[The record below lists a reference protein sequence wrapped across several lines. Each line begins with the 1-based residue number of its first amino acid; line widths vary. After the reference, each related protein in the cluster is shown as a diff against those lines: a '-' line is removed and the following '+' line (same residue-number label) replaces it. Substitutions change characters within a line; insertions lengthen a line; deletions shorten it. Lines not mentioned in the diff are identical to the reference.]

1 MNKELVEKARR
12 SFDLNIYETKVWLA
26 LLEKGNANIAQV
38 HELSK
43 VPRSR
48 IYDVLKSLEN
58 KGFCVEKLGRPVK
71 YLAVEPSLVIERLKR
86 SVEEEGKERID
97 VLNKLKGTDE
107 YKQLDNLFNTTF
119 IITDKVGMAIKGR
132 TNLLAHLANA
142 TKHAGERIVFVSTP
156 KGLERKLN
164 VLLPQ
169 LVNKARKG
177 VKVIVGVANGGTEA
191 SLPEQLRERLKKE
204 NIRVKAIEG
213 DARFCILDKNIL
225 LITSSEES
233 KEDTALW
240 LESAFFA
247 NTLENLMKK

>member
-48 IYDVLKSLEN
+48 IYDVLKSLEV

-86 SVEEEGKERID
+86 SVEEESKERLET
-97 VLNKLKGTDE
+97 LNKLKGTEE

-119 IITDKVGMAIKGR
+119 TITDKVGMAIKGR
-132 TNLLAHLANA
+132 TNLLSHLLAA
-142 TKHAGERIVFVSTP
+142 TRSAGDRIVLVSTP

-177 VKVIVGVANGGTEA
+177 VKVTVGVANGGTES
-191 SLPEQLRERLKKE
+191 SLPEQLREKLRKE
-204 NIRVKAIEG
+204 NIKVKPIEG
-213 DARFCILDKNIL
+213 DARFCILDKSIL
-225 LITSSEES
+225 LITSPEES

-240 LESAFFA
+240 LESGFFA
-247 NTLENLMKK
+247 NTLENLMRK

>member
-58 KGFCVEKLGRPVK
+58 KGFCVERLGRPVK
-71 YLAVEPSLVIERLKR
+71 YLAVEPSVVIERLKR
-86 SVEEEGKERID
+86 SVEDESKEK
-97 VLNKLKGTDE
+97 LEMLGKLKGTDE
-107 YKQLDNLFNTTF
+107 FKQLDSLFNTTLT
-119 IITDKVGMAIKGR
+119 ITEKVGVAIKGR
-132 TNLLAHLANA
+132 ANLLAYLSNA
-142 TKHAGERIVFVSTP
+142 TKHAGEKIVLVSTP
-156 KGLERKLN
+156 KGIERKMN
-164 VLLPQ
+164 VLLPA
-169 LVNKARKG
+169 LINKARKG
-177 VKVIVGVANGGTEA
+177 VKVTVGIANGGTEA
-191 SLPEQLRERLKKE
+191 SLPEQLREKLKKE
-204 NIRVKAIEG
+204 NIKVKPIEG
-213 DARFCILDKNIL
+213 DARFCILDNNIL
-225 LITSSEES
+225 LITSSEDT

-247 NTLENLMKK
+247 NTLEGLMKK